1 MTVSL
6 PAPSRSSPEFVAY
19 ERARDAVLRIQ
30 SAEARGGVSM
40 PSSYWTDEL
49 ATIDYMAEASP
60 LIIRKLRHHTFHITG
75 IRPYDY
81 RMKADSRRDSFEG
94 RLRALRELAGDSL
107 LVPESPAMGG
117 FGYEIE
123 SRLFNVD
130 TLKFFE
136 VLIGMERGGVLPSLR
151 RLVRP
156 VVCEVGAGW
165 GGFAY
170 QFKTLLPRVCYVIVD
185 FPELFLFSATY
196 LAALFPQASV
206 AFCGTPETPSVEAAR
221 DYDFVFVP
229 HTMAREVTSLPLDLT
244 VNMVSFQEMTDAQ
257 VRAYAAMAADAGCPW
272 LYSLNRERSPYNT
285 ELLSVSE
292 ALADRYRL
300 TEVSLLGTDYTSAMK
315 KVPKAGKPVE
325 RSELSY
331 RHLVGRLDEST
342 VRYSQAVQSGS
353 RRAEP
358 RTVIASGS
366 ASLADAEGE
375 GGPLD
380 RFETAGPST
389 DVPRVVL
396 GMTLYN
402 NARHLREATAS
413 LLSQSYRDFVLV
425 LLDDAS
431 VDETEAVAR
440 EIAASDPRVR
450 YFRHDSRQAMI
461 ATWREVVE
469 IARRVAPSA
478 MYFAWTSD
486 HDRWHPQWLERLV
499 RELDA
504 DKGAVLAYPITR
516 RISQDGVE
524 LDKGPRLFDTALQ
537 ESLSSRWRHMC
548 RASVGAGDMVYG
560 LTRLDALAKAGIFR
574 RVLRPDRLLIAELTL
589 YGRFRQVPEVL
600 WYRRESTG
608 SSVDR
613 QRHTLVLAGDEPTW
627 FSYPPWL
634 QHSVVLWREY
644 ARPVPPPLPIS
655 RAAWA
660 GMLLRYQLT
669 YGWKHFRK
677 TEASHA
683 VGRGID
689 NVIWTKKITKHYW
702 HHAVYNTLVGARVAW
717 GRTRRLGRRVLYE
730 VLVMTHRLGLRGRGK
745 AETR

>member
-1 MTVSL
+1 MNESVS
-6 PAPSRSSPEFVAY
+6 APSRSSPEFAAY
-19 ERARDAVLRIQ
+19 ERVRDAVLRIT
-30 SAEARGGVSM
+30 SAEARDSVST
-40 PSSYWTDEL
+40 PSAYWTEEL
-49 ATIDYMAEASP
+49 GTIDYLIEASP
-60 LIIRKLRHHTFHITG
+60 LIIRKLRHHAFHITG

-81 RMKADSRRDSFEG
+81 RTKADSRRDSFEA
-94 RLRALRELAGDSL
+94 RLRALRELAGDAL

-117 FGYEIE
+117 FGYEIG

-151 RLVRP
+151 RLDRP
-156 VVCEVGAGW
+156 VVCEIGAGW

-170 QFKTLLPRVCYVIVD
+170 QFKTLFPRVCYVIVD

-196 LAALFPQASV
+196 LAALFPHASV
-206 AFCGTPETPSVEAAR
+206 AFCGTPETPSIESAR
-221 DYDFVFVP
+221 DHDFVFVP
-229 HTMAREVTSLPLDLT
+229 HTKAHEVTRLPLDLT

-257 VRAYAAMAADAGCPW
+257 VRGYAAIAADAGCPW

-300 TEVSLLGTDYTSAMK
+300 TEVALLGTDYTSAMK

-331 RHLVGRLDEST
+331 RHLLGRLDEAAAR
-342 VRYSQAVQSGS
+342 VKQGVQSGL
-353 RRAEP
+353 RRAAP
-358 RTVIASGS
+358 QFIARDA
-366 ASLADAEGE
+366 ASLAEAEGE
-375 GGPLD
+375 GGHSD
-380 RFETAGPST
+380 VST
-389 DVPRVVL
+389 SPRVVL

-402 NARHLREATAS
+402 NARHLREAMAS
-413 LLSQSYRDFVLV
+413 LLSQSYRDFILV

-431 VDETEAVAR
+431 VDETESLAR
-440 EIAASDPRVR
+440 EIAAGDPRVR
-450 YFRHDSRQAMI
+450 YFRHESRQAMV

-469 IARRVAPSA
+469 IGRRVAPSA
-478 MYFAWTSD
+478 EYFAWTSD

-499 RELDA
+499 HELDA
-504 DKGAVLAYPITR
+504 DAGAVLAYPITR
-516 RISQDGVE
+516 RISQEGVE
-524 LDKGPRLFDTALQ
+524 LDKGPRLFDTAVQ
-537 ESLSSRWRHMC
+537 ASLPSRWRHMC
-548 RASVGAGDMVYG
+548 HASVGAGDMVYG
-560 LTRLDALAKAGIFR
+560 LMRLDALTKAGIFR

-589 YGRFRQVPEVL
+589 YGRFRQVAEVL
-600 WYRRESTG
+600 WYRRESNGT
-608 SSVDR
+608 SVDR
-613 QRHTLVLAGDEPTW
+613 QRHTLVLAGDEPSW
-627 FSYPPWL
+627 FWYPPWL

-644 ARPVPPPLPIS
+644 ARAVPPPLPIS

-717 GRTRRLGRRVLYE
+717 GRTRRFGRRVLYE
-730 VLVMTHRLGLRGRGK
+730 VLMMTHRLGLRGRGK